1 MVEKTQLHN
10 LNQAVED
17 VNMAKEEQQSNF
29 VIRPSQYD
37 NRIDLELN
45 KTPIVWDLKNGNL
58 SFFGMDSALFWTD
71 PSLVRMLSPL
81 AKEIGPDLFRLLIAY
96 SSSLGTGE
104 DYHAMISTLGN
115 TFETGFL
122 AWGQAVS
129 TAGWGIFELPE
140 FNNEDK
146 KATVIVHNSW
156 EISMQ
161 RNLPVEERWGCPF
174 LQGKI
179 IGIFSHA
186 FNTRCW
192 ADVICYYD
200 QDKPYA
206 ELKIFP
212 SKKTIEDEIKKIRY
226 LQMAK
231 KEQAL
236 AKKIEDKTAELRQAQ
251 QQIEEYS
258 RTLEQKVAQRTSELL
273 NTNEALKSAKEEA
286 EQATH
291 AKSEFLANMSH
302 EIRTP
307 MNAITGMT
315 QLTLNTDLNPV
326 QRNYLNKILASTQN
340 LLGIINDILDYSKI
354 EAGKLEIENIDFR
367 LDNVLDGVANLVMQ
381 AAEEKALEVV
391 FSTAPD
397 VPQNLIGDPLRLG
410 QVITNLTN
418 NAVKFT
424 DQGEIAILVA
434 VDRQA
439 DGRADLHF
447 TVRDTGIGMTR
458 DEIGLLF
465 QAFTQADGSIS
476 RKYGGTGL
484 GLTICKRI
492 VEMMGGSIWVESE
505 KGKGSAFHF
514 TICCELSRKNT
525 LSSSTLKLLKT
536 LQGIRVLVV
545 DDNPTARQFLFY
557 ILDSSS
563 FNVETAS
570 DGKEALKKIIAS
582 SEEKRPYDLV
592 IIDWNMPGLDGIE
605 TTKLIKAHRDLRHIP
620 FVLMVTAYRR
630 EDVFRAA
637 DDVGMDGFLIKPV
650 SQSQLFDTIIGIF
663 NDSATGAISKKG
675 RRIETSHLAPIRGAR
690 ILLVEDNAI
699 NREVAV
705 ELLKQAGMNVTV
717 ADNGEEGVNA
727 LKSQTFD
734 LVLMDIQMPV
744 VDGITATRMI
754 REDERFKHL
763 PILAMTAHAM
773 AGDREKSIEAGM
785 NDHLTKPIQPEKLF
799 AALLR
804 WIKPG
809 DRGGTSLTD
818 TDAPGEALNIQ
829 IPAIPGVDVN
839 QGLYHVGGNTRVY
852 IKLLK
857 SFHSN
862 YKEALPQIKTCLEN
876 GKTEELTRIAHS
888 IKGVSGNI
896 GALDLFKAAK
906 KFEMDL
912 CENGISISSNL
923 FSEFERAL
931 AVVLKALESFIK
943 DLPQPEAIGKSMDP
957 KKLMESLTKLSALI
971 KEGTFEAEDYLDNI
985 NDSLIQAGLG
995 VTVSKIRTHLENF
1008 EFDKALTSL
1017 KKLTGIVSGN
1027 L

>member
-1 MVEKTQLHN
+1 
-10 LNQAVED
+10 
-17 VNMAKEEQQSNF
+17 MAKEEQQSSF
-29 VIRPSQYD
+29 VIKPAQSD

-45 KTPIVWDLKNGNL
+45 NAPIVWDLKNGSL
-58 SFFGMDSALFWTD
+58 SFFGIDSALFWTD
-71 PSLVRMLSPL
+71 PSLVRMLLPL
-81 AKEIGPDLFRLLIAY
+81 AKEVGPNLFQLLIAY
-96 SSSLGTGE
+96 SSSLGTDE
-104 DYHAMISTLGN
+104 DYHAMVSTLGN
-115 TFETGFL
+115 TFKTGFL

-129 TAGWGIFELPE
+129 TAGWGIFEMPE
-140 FNNEDK
+140 FNTENK

-156 EISMQ
+156 EINMQ
-161 RNLPVEERWGCPF
+161 RNLPAEERWGCPF

-192 ADVICYYD
+192 ADVMCYYD

-212 SKKTIEDEIKKIRY
+212 SKKTIEDEIKKVRC

-236 AKKIEDKTAELRQAQ
+236 AKQIKSSTAKLQQAR
-251 QQIEEYS
+251 QQIEEHS
-258 RTLEQKVAQRTSELL
+258 KTLEQKVTQRTSELL
-273 NTNEALKSAKEEA
+273 NTNKALKSAKEEA

-315 QLTLNTDLNPV
+315 HLALNTDLNPV
-326 QRNYLNKILASTQN
+326 QRNFLNKILASTQD

-381 AAEEKALEVV
+381 AAEEKSLEVV

-424 DQGEIAILVA
+424 DQGEIAILIA
-434 VDRQA
+434 VDRQE
-439 DGRADLHF
+439 DGRVHLHF
-447 TVRDTGIGMTR
+447 TVRDTGIGMTQ

-492 VEMMGGSIWVESE
+492 VEMMEGRIWVESQE
-505 KGKGSAFHF
+505 GKGSSFHF
-514 TICCELSRKNT
+514 TVCCELSREDT
-525 LSSSTLKLLKT
+525 LSSSTLELLKT
-536 LQGIRVLVV
+536 LQGMRVLVV
-545 DDNPTARQFLFY
+545 DDNPTARQFLFSV
-557 ILDSSS
+557 LDSFS
-563 FNVETAS
+563 FDVDTAS
-570 DGKEALKKIIAS
+570 DGKEALGKIIAY
-582 SEEKRPYDLV
+582 SEEKRPYDMV
-592 IIDWNMPGLDGIE
+592 IIDWNMPGMNGIE
-605 TTKLIKAHRDLRHIP
+605 TTKRIKEHSDLRQIP

-630 EDVFRAA
+630 EDVARAA

-650 SQSQLFDTIIGIF
+650 SQSQLFDTIIGICK
-663 NDSATGAISKKG
+663 NSGSGVISKKG
-675 RRIETSHLAPIRGAR
+675 RRIKTSHLAPIRGAQ

-699 NREVAV
+699 NQEVAV

-717 ADNGEEGVNA
+717 TDNGEEGVNIV
-727 LKSQTFD
+727 KSQKFD
-734 LVLMDIQMPV
+734 LVLMDLQMPIM
-744 VDGITATRMI
+744 DGITATQII
-754 REDERFKHL
+754 REDERFKDL

-773 AGDREKSIEAGM
+773 SGDREKSLKAGM
-785 NDHLTKPIQPEKLF
+785 NDHLTKPIHPEKLF

-809 DRGGTSLTD
+809 DRGGTSLAD
-818 TDAPGEALNIQ
+818 TYEPGEEINID
-829 IPAIPGVDVN
+829 IPAIPGVDVK
-839 QGLYHVGGNTRVY
+839 QGLYHVGGNTQVY

-862 YKEALPQIKTCLEN
+862 YKEALPQIKTSLEN
-876 GKTEELTRIAHS
+876 GETQELTRIAHA
-888 IKGVSGNI
+888 ITGVSGNI

-906 KFEMDL
+906 ELEMDL
-912 CENGISISSNL
+912 RKNGIFISSNI

-931 AVVLKALESFIK
+931 AVVVKALESFIK
-943 DLPQPEAIGKSMDP
+943 DLPQPDPIGEPMDRE
-957 KKLMESLTKLSALI
+957 KLMESLTKLSALI
-971 KEGTFEAEDYLDNI
+971 QEGTFEAEDYLDDI
-985 NDSLIQAGLG
+985 NDSLRQAGGG
-995 VTVSKIRTHLENF
+995 VTVSEVRTHLENF
-1008 EFDKALTSL
+1008 EFDQALTSL
-1017 KKLTGIVSGN
+1017 KKLTGIVAGN

>member
-1 MVEKTQLHN
+1 MT
-10 LNQAVED
+10 
-17 VNMAKEEQQSNF
+17 KEEQQSNF
-29 VIRPSQYD
+29 VIKPSQYD
-37 NRIDLELN
+37 NRIGLELN
-45 KTPIVWDLKNGNL
+45 NAPIVWDLKNGNL
-58 SFFGMDSALFWTD
+58 SFFGIDSALFWTD
-71 PSLVRMLSPL
+71 PSLVRMLLPL
-81 AKEIGPDLFRLLIAY
+81 AKEVGPDLFQLLIAY
-96 SSSLGTGE
+96 SSSLGTHE
-104 DYHAMISTLGN
+104 DYHAMVSTLGN
-115 TFETGFL
+115 TFKTGFL
-122 AWGQAVS
+122 AWGEAVS
-129 TAGWGIFELPE
+129 TAGWGVFEMPE
-140 FNNEDK
+140 FCTEDK

-161 RNLPVEERWGCPF
+161 RNLPAKERWGCPF

-192 ADVICYYD
+192 ADAICHYD

-206 ELKIFP
+206 ELKVFP
-212 SKKTIEDEIKKIRY
+212 SDKTIEDEIKKIRY
-226 LQMAK
+226 QQMAK

-236 AKKIEDKTAELRQAQ
+236 TKKIKDKTAKLRQAQ

-258 RTLEQKVAQRTSELL
+258 KTLEQKVAQRTSELI
-273 NTNEALKSAKEEA
+273 NTNKALKSAKEEA

-315 QLTLNTDLNPV
+315 QLALNTDLNPV

-340 LLGIINDILDYSKI
+340 LLGIINDVLDYSKI
-354 EAGKLEIENIDFR
+354 EAGKLEIEKIDFR

-424 DQGEIAILVA
+424 DQGEIAILIA
-434 VDRQA
+434 VDRQE
-439 DGRADLHF
+439 DNRVHLHF
-447 TVRDTGIGMTR
+447 TVRDTGIGMTL
-458 DEIGLLF
+458 DEIELLF
-465 QAFTQADGSIS
+465 QAFTQTDGSIS

-492 VEMMGGSIWVESE
+492 VEMMDGKIWVESK
-505 KGKGSAFHF
+505 KGKGSSFHF
-514 TICCELSRKNT
+514 TICCELGREDS
-525 LSSSTLKLLKT
+525 LSSSTLELLKA
-536 LQGIRVLVV
+536 LQGMRVLVV
-545 DDNPTARQFLFY
+545 DDNPTARQFLFCV
-557 ILDSSS
+557 LDTFS
-563 FNVETAS
+563 FDVDTAS
-570 DGKEALKKIIAS
+570 DGKEALGKIIAS
-582 SEEKRPYDLV
+582 SDQKRPYDLV
-592 IIDWNMPGLDGIE
+592 IIDWNMPGMDGIE
-605 TTKLIKAHRDLRHIP
+605 TTKRIKAHSDLRQIP

-630 EDVFRAA
+630 EDVSRAA

-663 NDSATGAISKKG
+663 NNSGRGAISKKG
-675 RRIETSHLAPIRGAR
+675 RRIKTSHLAPIRGAR

-699 NREVAV
+699 NQEVAV

-717 ADNGEEGVNA
+717 ADNGEQGVNA
-727 LKSQTFD
+727 VKSQTFD

-744 VDGITATRMI
+744 VDGMMATRMI
-754 REDERFKHL
+754 RKDERFKDL

-773 AGDREKSIEAGM
+773 SGDREKSIEAGM
-785 NDHLTKPIQPEKLF
+785 NDHLTKPIDPEKLF

-809 DRGGTSLTD
+809 DPGGTSLAD
-818 TDAPGEALNIQ
+818 TDAPGEGINID

-862 YKEALPQIKTCLEN
+862 YKEALPLIKTCLEN
-876 GKTEELTRIAHS
+876 GETEELTRIAHS
-888 IKGVSGNI
+888 IKGVAGNI

-906 KFEMDL
+906 EFERDL
-912 CENGISISSNL
+912 SENSMSISANI

-931 AVVLKALESFIK
+931 AVVVKALDSFIK
-943 DLPQPEAIGKSMDP
+943 DLPQPEAIGESMDRE
-957 KKLMESLTKLSALI
+957 KLMESLTKLAALI
-971 KEGTFEAEDYLDNI
+971 QEGTFEAEDYLDDI
-985 NDSLIQAGLG
+985 NDSLIQAGGG
-995 VTVSKIRTHLENF
+995 VTVSEVRTHLENF
-1008 EFDKALTSL
+1008 EFDQALTSL
-1017 KKLTGIVSGN
+1017 KKLTGIVAGN
-1027 L
+1027 T

>member
-1 MVEKTQLHN
+1 
-10 LNQAVED
+10 
-17 VNMAKEEQQSNF
+17 MAKEEQQSNF
-29 VIRPSQYD
+29 VIKPSQYD
-37 NRIDLELN
+37 NKIDLELN
-45 KTPIVWDLKNGNL
+45 NAPIVWDLKDGNL
-58 SFFGMDSALFWTD
+58 SFFGIDSALFWTD
-71 PSLVRMLSPL
+71 PSLVRMLLPL
-81 AKEIGPDLFRLLIAY
+81 AKEIGPDLFQLLIAY
-96 SSSLGTGE
+96 SSSLGTDE
-104 DYHAMISTLGN
+104 DYHAMVSTLGN
-115 TFETGFL
+115 TFKTGFL

-129 TAGWGIFELPE
+129 TAGWGIFEMPE
-140 FNNEDK
+140 FNTEDK

-161 RNLPVEERWGCPF
+161 RNIPAEKRWGCPF

-192 ADVICYYD
+192 ADVMCYYD

-212 SKKTIEDEIKKIRY
+212 SEKTIEDEIKKVRY

-236 AKKIEDKTAELRQAQ
+236 AKKIEDRTAKLRQAR
-251 QQIEEYS
+251 QQIEEHS
-258 RTLEQKVAQRTSELL
+258 KTLEQKVAQRTSELL

-315 QLTLNTDLNPV
+315 HLALNTDLNPV

-340 LLGIINDILDYSKI
+340 LLGIINDILDYSKV

-367 LDNVLDGVANLVMQ
+367 LDNVLDGVANIVMQ

-397 VPQNLIGDPLRLG
+397 VPQNLIGDPLRIG

-424 DQGEIAILVA
+424 DQGEIAILIA
-434 VDRQA
+434 VDRQE
-439 DGRADLHF
+439 DGRVHLHF
-447 TVRDTGIGMTR
+447 TVRDTGIGMTQ

-465 QAFTQADGSIS
+465 QPFTQADGSVS

-484 GLTICKRI
+484 GLSICKRI
-492 VEMMGGSIWVESE
+492 VEMMEGKIWVESE
-505 KGKGSAFHF
+505 KGKGSSFHF
-514 TICCELSRKNT
+514 TICCKLSAEDT
-525 LSSSTLKLLKT
+525 LSSSTLELVKT
-536 LQGIRVLVV
+536 LQGMRVLVV
-545 DDNPTARQFLFY
+545 DDNPTARRFLFCV
-557 ILDSSS
+557 LDSFS
-563 FNVETAS
+563 FHVDTAS
-570 DGKEALKKIIAS
+570 DGKEALDKIISS
-582 SEEKRPYDLV
+582 SEEERPYDLV
-592 IIDWNMPGLDGIE
+592 IIDWNMLGLNGIE
-605 TTKLIKAHRDLRHIP
+605 TTKQIKEHSDLRQIP

-630 EDVFRAA
+630 EDVSRAA

-663 NDSATGAISKKG
+663 KNSGAGAISKKG
-675 RRIETSHLAPIRGAR
+675 RRIKTSHLAPIRGAK
-690 ILLVEDNAI
+690 ILLVEDNTI
-699 NREVAV
+699 NQEVAV

-717 ADNGEEGVNA
+717 TNNGEEGVNTV
-727 LKSQTFD
+727 KSQTFD

-754 REDERFKHL
+754 REDERFKDL

-773 AGDREKSIEAGM
+773 SGDYKKSLEAGM
-785 NDHLTKPIQPEKLF
+785 NDHLTKPIHPEKLF

-809 DRGGTSLTD
+809 DRGRTSLAETD
-818 TDAPGEALNIQ
+818 EPGEKINIE
-829 IPAIPGVDVN
+829 IPAIPGVDIK
-839 QGLYHVGGNTRVY
+839 QGLYHVGGNTQVY

-857 SFHSN
+857 NFHSN

-876 GKTEELTRIAHS
+876 GETEELTRTAHS

-906 KFEMDL
+906 ELEMDL
-912 CENGISISSNL
+912 RENGISISSNI

-931 AVVLKALESFIK
+931 AVVVKALDSFIK
-943 DLPQPEAIGKSMDP
+943 DLPQPEPIGESMDRE
-957 KKLMESLTKLSALI
+957 KLMESLTRLTALI
-971 KEGTFEAEDYLDNI
+971 QEGTFEAEDYLDDI
-985 NDSLIQAGLG
+985 HDSLKQAGGG
-995 VTVSKIRTHLENF
+995 VTVSEVRTHLENF
-1008 EFDKALTSL
+1008 EFDQALASL
-1017 KKLTGIVSGN
+1017 KKLTGIVAGN

>member
-1 MVEKTQLHN
+1 
-10 LNQAVED
+10 
-17 VNMAKEEQQSNF
+17 
-29 VIRPSQYD
+29 
-37 NRIDLELN
+37 
-45 KTPIVWDLKNGNL
+45 
-58 SFFGMDSALFWTD
+58 
-71 PSLVRMLSPL
+71 
-81 AKEIGPDLFRLLIAY
+81 
-96 SSSLGTGE
+96 
-104 DYHAMISTLGN
+104 
-115 TFETGFL
+115 
-122 AWGQAVS
+122 
-129 TAGWGIFELPE
+129 
-140 FNNEDK
+140 
-146 KATVIVHNSW
+146 
-156 EISMQ
+156 MQ
-161 RNLPVEERWGCPF
+161 RNIPAEERWGCPF

-192 ADVICYYD
+192 ADVMCYYD

-212 SKKTIEDEIKKIRY
+212 SEKTIEDEIKKVRY

-236 AKKIEDKTAELRQAQ
+236 AKKIEDRTAKLRQAR
-251 QQIEEYS
+251 QQIEEHS
-258 RTLEQKVAQRTSELL
+258 KTLEQKVAQRTSELL

-315 QLTLNTDLNPV
+315 HLALNTDLNPV

-340 LLGIINDILDYSKI
+340 LLGIINDILDYSKV

-367 LDNVLDGVANLVMQ
+367 LDNVLDGVANIVMQ
-381 AAEEKALEVV
+381 AAEEKGLEVV

-397 VPQNLIGDPLRLG
+397 VPQNLIGDPLRIG

-424 DQGEIAILVA
+424 DQGEIAILIA
-434 VDRQA
+434 VDRQE
-439 DGRADLHF
+439 DGRVHLHF
-447 TVRDTGIGMTR
+447 TVRDTGIGMTQ

-465 QAFTQADGSIS
+465 QPFTQADGSVS

-484 GLTICKRI
+484 GLSICKR
-492 VEMMGGSIWVESE
+492 
-505 KGKGSAFHF
+505 
-514 TICCELSRKNT
+514 
-525 LSSSTLKLLKT
+525 
-536 LQGIRVLVV
+536 
-545 DDNPTARQFLFY
+545 
-557 ILDSSS
+557 
-563 FNVETAS
+563 
-570 DGKEALKKIIAS
+570 
-582 SEEKRPYDLV
+582 
-592 IIDWNMPGLDGIE
+592 IDWNMPGLNGIE
-605 TTKLIKAHRDLRHIP
+605 TTKQIKEHSDLGQIP

-630 EDVFRAA
+630 EDVSRAA

-663 NDSATGAISKKG
+663 KNSGAGAISKKG
-675 RRIETSHLAPIRGAR
+675 RRIKTSHLAPIRGAQ
-690 ILLVEDNAI
+690 ILLVEDNTI
-699 NREVAV
+699 NQEVAV

-717 ADNGEEGVNA
+717 TNNGEEGVNTV
-727 LKSQTFD
+727 KSQTFD

-754 REDERFKHL
+754 REDERFKDL

-773 AGDREKSIEAGM
+773 SGDYKKSLEAGM
-785 NDHLTKPIQPEKLF
+785 NDHLTKPIHPEKLF

-809 DRGGTSLTD
+809 DRGRTLLAETD
-818 TDAPGEALNIQ
+818 EPGEKINIE
-829 IPAIPGVDVN
+829 IPAIHGVDIK
-839 QGLYHVGGNTRVY
+839 QGLYHVGGNTQVY

-862 YKEALPQIKTCLEN
+862 YKEALPQIKTSLEN
-876 GKTEELTRIAHS
+876 GETEELSRIVHS

-906 KFEMDL
+906 ELEMDL
-912 CENGISISSNL
+912 RENGISISSNI

-931 AVVLKALESFIK
+931 AVVVKALDSFIK
-943 DLPQPEAIGKSMDP
+943 DLPQPEPIGESMDRE
-957 KKLMESLTKLSALI
+957 KLMESLTRLTALTQ
-971 KEGTFEAEDYLDNI
+971 EGTFEAEDYLDDI
-985 NDSLIQAGLG
+985 HDSLKQAGGG
-995 VTVSKIRTHLENF
+995 VTVSEVRTHLENF
-1008 EFDKALTSL
+1008 EFDQALASL
-1017 KKLTGIVSGN
+1017 KKLTGIVAGN